1 MGKGVNVH
9 SFFPC
14 DQIEIA
20 NFSSIFSFI
29 VVTEFFFIELATLI
43 LFYPIYFFHLRT
55 NVIRKMRVKPSK
67 LKNKLRQTET
77 KKLKI
82 HSTLVVV
89 SKKRRIRTSPKSLF
103 PKNLHMPSRCKV
115 KNLQQSLTH
124 FSPMFHF

>member
-43 LFYPIYFFHLRT
+43 LFYPIYLFHLRT

-89 SKKRRIRTSPKSLF
+89 SKKKNSHITKVAF
-103 PKNLHMPSRCKV
+103 PKNLHMLSRCKV

>member
-43 LFYPIYFFHLRT
+43 LFYPIYLFHLRT

-89 SKKRRIRTSPKSLF
+89 SKKRRIRTSPKSLSLKTYICHRYAKLKTF
-103 PKNLHMPSRCKV
+103 SRV
-115 KNLQQSLTH
+115 
-124 FSPMFHF
+124 

>member
-1 MGKGVNVH
+1 MLKSFGQVGKGVNVH

-43 LFYPIYFFHLRT
+43 LFYPIYLFHLRT

-89 SKKRRIRTSPKSLF
+89 SKKRRIRTSPKSLSLKTYICHRDAKLKTF
-103 PKNLHMPSRCKV
+103 SRV
-115 KNLQQSLTH
+115 
-124 FSPMFHF
+124 